1 MLISKRWQ
9 SETAFLM
16 ALGMASTIAAPVLL
30 STPAVAN
37 SQSYLIGQIFPRSG
51 SSSGLVPAGTTIPI
65 EYDKEKIIVK
75 PDETASVT
83 LTVAQNI
90 NSESRRVVIPAGSRI
105 EGELRPAEGGTRFVA
120 EELIIKSGSRTQRL
134 PIDATSEVITDTEV
148 ITEKTSPDILKGAAI
163 GAAAGAVL
171 SEIFGGIDLGE
182 VLAGAGVGALASTI
196 LGGRKEEEV
205 EVVVVRPEQDLD
217 LTLQEDLVF
226 SGSNRSQ

>member
-1 MLISKRWQ
+1 MLISNRWQ
-9 SETAFLM
+9 SKTALFV

-30 STPAVAN
+30 STSAIAN
-37 SQSYLIGQIFPRSG
+37 PQSYLIGQTFPRSG
-51 SSSGLVPAGTTIPI
+51 SSRLVPAGITIPV

-83 LTVAQNI
+83 LTVAQSI
-90 NSESRRVVIPAGSRI
+90 SSESGRVVIPAGSRI
-105 EGELRPAEGGTRFVA
+105 EGQLRPAEGGTRFVA

-148 ITEKTSPDILKGAAI
+148 ITEKTNPDILKGAAI

-171 SEIFGGIDLGE
+171 SEILGDIDLGE

-205 EVVVVRPEQDLD
+205 EVIVVRPEQDLD
-217 LTLQEDLVF
+217 LTLQEDLVL
-226 SGSNRSQ
+226 SGANRSE